1 MAATRKLQGEIDRC
15 LKKVAEG
22 VETFEDIW
30 KKVHNATNSNQK
42 EKYEADLKKEIK
54 KLQRLRDQIKSW
66 IASGEIKDK
75 SQLLENRRLIET
87 QMERFKIVERE
98 TKTKAYSKEGLGAA
112 QKTDPAQRKKDEARN
127 WLTSSISSLQLQID
141 QYESEIESL
150 LAAKK
155 KRLDRDKQDRMD
167 EFRAKLDRNKFHVMK
182 LETVL
187 RLLDNDGVEAEQ
199 VNKIKD
205 DVEYYIES
213 SQEPNFEENEFLYDD
228 IIGLDDVELSGTG
241 VSLGIPSSA
250 TTDSNNSNETSG
262 SPSSITSGGS
272 PVQSPAPATGTQQQ
286 QQQVQQQSVAT
297 AAAAATTT
305 LTSSINTTAAAVTT
319 AQQQQQQQSNN
330 SNSMNYAA
338 EAAAAAAA
346 ATATANNN
354 TDATASDKRNKNES
368 NSSSKTK
375 QPVKPTAVR
384 AANSTASSNKA
395 VSSTPNKNHN
405 QQQQQQPTAA
415 AIVAASMG
423 GQAVPT
429 SVTSTANSIVGG
441 APTLAATV
449 AAMAAGHSPAL
460 QQHAP
465 APSLNATNATATVGG
480 GATTVAAAAVANN
493 GSSNSNN
500 NIQGQS
506 VIQATPTIAFAAVA
520 KNNTSHLENGPVHP
534 ATSYAM
540 TAPTV
545 ATNSQHQQ
553 QQQLSNLQ
561 TNSSHLQN
569 AHNNTSNNNA
579 SNSLANA
586 VQQGSAAV
594 AAAAAGVVVNNVGS
608 NNLVNCISPNG
619 MSQVIGAQQQQQQQQ
634 QVIGVTNNGSRV
646 SPGLLSPK
654 HMNGMPVSAP
664 NINNNNNN
672 NNNNNSM
679 DAISLKT
686 MAQEAINR
694 SVIDTNSLTQGPGQQ
709 IDNRQQQQQQQAPQ
723 SQQVLQH
730 FSTDTTAN
738 QQQQQQQS
746 GGLAAAAVAF
756 AAAAAATNGPATAGA
771 GPVGSAVQSGLGGM
785 TNAAVGQPGSGNS
798 GVNSSVGS
806 KPLQQQQQQQQPT
819 NEAHITPLLGVAP
832 LGTLP
837 LHKDHQLQFKMME
850 AAYYH
855 LPTPADSERLN
866 IYLPRTPVPTP
877 LHYPQQQLPLYDTV
891 EFYQR
896 LSTETLF
903 FVFYY
908 MEGSK
913 AQYLAAKALKKQ
925 SWRFHTK
932 YMMWFQRHEEPKII
946 NDDYEQGT
954 YIYFDYEKWSQRKK
968 EGFTFEYKY
977 LEDKELN

>member
-66 IASGEIKDK
+66 IASAEIKDK
-75 SQLLENRRLIET
+75 SSLLENRRLIET
-87 QMERFKIVERE
+87 QMERFKVVERE

-112 QKTDPAQRKKDEARN
+112 QKMDPAQRIKDEAGN
-127 WLTSSISSLQLQID
+127 WLTSSINSLLLQID

-150 LAAKK
+150 LAGKK

-167 EFRAKLDRNKFHVMK
+167 ELRSKVDRHKFHVTK
-182 LETVL
+182 LETLL
-187 RLLDNDGVEAEQ
+187 RLLDNDNVEAEQ

-205 DVEYYIES
+205 DVEYYIDS
-213 SQEPNFEENEFLYDD
+213 SQEPDFEENEFIYDD
-228 IIGLDDVELSGTG
+228 IIGIDDVEYSGTG

-272 PVQSPAPATGTQQQ
+272 PVQSPLPTQQQRDQQQ
-286 QQQVQQQSVAT
+286 QQASNTSGSGGGSAHQQISLNYSSDST
-297 AAAAATTT
+297 AADG
-305 LTSSINTTAAAVTT
+305 TAK
-319 AQQQQQQQSNN
+319 
-330 SNSMNYAA
+330 
-338 EAAAAAAA
+338 
-346 ATATANNN
+346 
-354 TDATASDKRNKNES
+354 DKHNKNES
-368 NSSSKTK
+368 NNNSKTK

-384 AANSTASSNKA
+384 ANNKA
-395 VSSTPNKNHN
+395 NIGASDAATNKIISSTPSKNPH
-405 QQQQQQPTAA
+405 QQQQQQQHHPTQQQQQPTAA
-415 AIVAASMG
+415 AVVAASVVG
-423 GQAVPT
+423 NHST
-429 SVTSTANSIVGG
+429 SNVNTGSG
-441 APTLAATV
+441 ATTLAAAV
-449 AAMAAGHSPAL
+449 AAAGHNPSV
-460 QQHAP
+460 QHAP
-465 APSLNATNATATVGG
+465 APTLQGNPTLAS
-480 GATTVAAAAVANN
+480 VAAASTN
-493 GSSNSNN
+493 SSNATQ
-500 NIQGQS
+500 IQGQS
-506 VIQATPTIAFAAVA
+506 VIQATPTIAFSAVA
-520 KNNTSHLENGPVHP
+520 KHNTSH
-534 ATSYAM
+534 
-540 TAPTV
+540 
-545 ATNSQHQQ
+545 
-553 QQQLSNLQ
+553 
-561 TNSSHLQN
+561 
-569 AHNNTSNNNA
+569 NTSNNSA
-579 SNSLANA
+579 VGSIANV
-586 VQQGSAAV
+586 VQQGPNSTNVNNLATSAA
-594 AAAAAGVVVNNVGS
+594 
-608 NNLVNCISPNG
+608 NCISPNG
-619 MSQVIGAQQQQQQQQ
+619 MSGLQQVLNAQQQ
-634 QVIGVTNNGSRV
+634 VLGLAGANNNARA

-654 HMNGMPVSAP
+654 HMNGLPVS
-664 NINNNNNN
+664 NVTT
-672 NNNNNSM
+672 NSNPV

-694 SVIDTNSLTQGPGQQ
+694 SVIDTNSLSQQ
-709 IDNRQQQQQQQAPQ
+709 QAANMDNRQQQPQQP
-723 SQQVLQH
+723 QVLQQH

-738 QQQQQQQS
+738 SHQQQQQQQGNS
-746 GGLAAAAVAF
+746 ATVLAAAVA
-756 AAAAAATNGPATAGA
+756 ASTNGPSSVVGSNSAGA
-771 GPVGSAVQSGLGGM
+771 GSGGNTVGPIGSNLNASALS
-785 TNAAVGQPGSGNS
+785 NAAGQQPIGAGASSANS
-798 GVNSSVGS
+798 KQLS
-806 KPLQQQQQQQQPT
+806 QQPT
-819 NEAHITPLLGVAP
+819 NEAHIPPLLGVAP
-832 LGTLP
+832 LGPSP
-837 LHKDHQLQFKMME
+837 LQKDHQLQFQMME

-855 LPTPADSERLN
+855 LPTPSDSEKLTT
-866 IYLPRTPVPTP
+866 YFHRTPVQTP
-877 LHYPQQQLPLYDTV
+877 PHYPQQQLPIYDTV

>member
-66 IASGEIKDK
+66 IASAEIKDK
-75 SQLLENRRLIET
+75 SSLLENRRLIET

-112 QKTDPAQRKKDEARN
+112 QKMDPAQRIKDEARN
-127 WLTSSISSLQLQID
+127 WLTNSISSLQIQID

-150 LAAKK
+150 LAGKK

-167 EFRAKLDRNKFHVMK
+167 ELRSKLDRHKFHVTK
-182 LETVL
+182 LETLL
-187 RLLDNDGVEAEQ
+187 RLLDNDNVEAEQ

-205 DVEYYIES
+205 DVEYYIDS
-213 SQEPNFEENEFLYDD
+213 SQEPDFEENEFIYDD
-228 IIGLDDVELSGTG
+228 IIGIDDVEYSG

-272 PVQSPAPATGTQQQ
+272 PVQSPLPTQQREQQQ
-286 QQQVQQQSVAT
+286 QASNTSGSGGGSAHQQINLNYSSDST
-297 AAAAATTT
+297 AADG
-305 LTSSINTTAAAVTT
+305 TAK
-319 AQQQQQQQSNN
+319 
-330 SNSMNYAA
+330 
-338 EAAAAAAA
+338 
-346 ATATANNN
+346 
-354 TDATASDKRNKNES
+354 DKHNKNES
-368 NSSSKTK
+368 NNSSKAK

-384 AANSTASSNKA
+384 ANNKA
-395 VSSTPNKNHN
+395 TVGASDVTVTKIISSTPSKNPH
-405 QQQQQQPTAA
+405 QQQQQQHHPTQQPTAA
-415 AIVAASMG
+415 AVVAASVVG
-423 GQAVPT
+423 NHSNSNTINT
-429 SVTSTANSIVGG
+429 SSG
-441 APTLAATV
+441 ATTLAAAV
-449 AAMAAGHSPAL
+449 AAAGHNPPV

-465 APSLNATNATATVGG
+465 APTLQGNPTLASVAASSTNSSNATQ
-480 GATTVAAAAVANN
+480 
-493 GSSNSNN
+493 
-500 NIQGQS
+500 IQGQS
-506 VIQATPTIAFAAVA
+506 VIQATPTIAFSAVA
-520 KNNTSHLENGPVHP
+520 KHNTSHLENGPVLG
-534 ATSYAM
+534 ASYAI
-540 TAPTV
+540 V
-545 ATNSQHQQ
+545 GSSSQ
-553 QQQLSNLQ
+553 QQQLTNLQ

-569 AHNNTSNNNA
+569 AAHNTSNNSA
-579 SNSLANA
+579 VGSIANV
-586 VQQGSAAV
+586 VQQGANAA
-594 AAAAAGVVVNNVGS
+594 NV
-608 NNLVNCISPNG
+608 NNLVTTAAANCISPNG
-619 MSQVIGAQQQQQQQQ
+619 MTGLQQVLNAQQQ
-634 QVIGVTNNGSRV
+634 VLGLGGTNSNTRA

-654 HMNGMPVSAP
+654 HMNG
-664 NINNNNNN
+664 
-672 NNNNNSM
+672 NSV

-694 SVIDTNSLTQGPGQQ
+694 SVIDSNSLSQQ
-709 IDNRQQQQQQQAPQ
+709 QASNMDNRQQQQQQQ
-723 SQQVLQH
+723 QQVLQQH
-730 FSTDTTAN
+730 FSSDTTAN
-738 QQQQQQQS
+738 SHQQQANTATA
-746 GGLAAAAVAF
+746 LAAVA
-756 AAAAAATNGPATAGA
+756 ASTNGPSTVSVVGSNSGGGGA
-771 GPVGSAVQSGLGGM
+771 GSGGNGVGPIGSNLNASAL
-785 TNAAVGQPGSGNS
+785 TNAAGQQPIGAGASSANS
-798 GVNSSVGS
+798 KQLS
-806 KPLQQQQQQQQPT
+806 QQPT
-819 NEAHITPLLGVAP
+819 NEAHIPPLLGVAP
-832 LGTLP
+832 LGPSP
-837 LHKDHQLQFKMME
+837 LQKEHQLQFQMME

-855 LPTPADSERLN
+855 LPTPSDSEKLTT
-866 IYLPRTPVPTP
+866 YFHRTPVQTP
-877 LHYPQQQLPLYDTV
+877 PHYPQQQLPIYDTV

>member
-66 IASGEIKDK
+66 IASAEIKDK
-75 SQLLENRRLIET
+75 SALLENRRLIET

-112 QKTDPAQRKKDEARN
+112 QKMDPAQRIKDEARN
-127 WLTSSISSLQLQID
+127 WLTSSISSLQIQID

-150 LAAKK
+150 LAGKK

-167 EFRAKLDRNKFHVMK
+167 ELRAKLDRHKFHVTK
-182 LETVL
+182 LETLL
-187 RLLDNDGVEAEQ
+187 RLLDNDNVEAEQ

-205 DVEYYIES
+205 DVEYYIDS
-213 SQEPNFEENEFLYDD
+213 SQEPDFEENEFIYDD
-228 IIGLDDVELSGTG
+228 IIGIDDVEYSGTG

-272 PVQSPAPATGTQQQ
+272 PVQSPLP
-286 QQQVQQQSVAT
+286 
-297 AAAAATTT
+297 
-305 LTSSINTTAAAVTT
+305 
-319 AQQQQQQQSNN
+319 AQQQLQQQASNTSGSGSVN
-330 SNSMNYAA
+330 QQQINLNYSSDSTAA
-338 EAAAAAAA
+338 DS
-346 ATATANNN
+346 TAK
-354 TDATASDKRNKNES
+354 DKHNKNES
-368 NSSSKTK
+368 NANSKTK

-384 AANSTASSNKA
+384 ANNKTSTSGSSEAPTSKII
-395 VSSTPNKNHN
+395 SSTPSKNHHQSQA
-405 QQQQQQPTAA
+405 QQQQQHHPTQQQPTAA
-415 AIVAASMG
+415 AVVAAAAASSATG
-423 GQAVPT
+423 NHT
-429 SVTSTANSIVGG
+429 SNNINSSG
-441 APTLAATV
+441 APTLAAAV
-449 AAMAAGHSPAL
+449 AAAAASSTVHNNPAV

-465 APSLNATNATATVGG
+465 APTLQGNSTISSVSTSSANSTNSTQQQM
-480 GATTVAAAAVANN
+480 
-493 GSSNSNN
+493 
-500 NIQGQS
+500 QGQS
-506 VIQATPTIAFAAVA
+506 VIQATPTIAFSAVA
-520 KNNTSHLENGPVHP
+520 KHNTSHLENGPVHGG
-534 ATSYAM
+534 ASYAI
-540 TAPTV
+540 V
-545 ATNSQHQQ
+545 GGSQ

-561 TNSSHLQN
+561 ANSSHLQN
-569 AHNNTSNNNA
+569 AHNTSNN
-579 SNSLANA
+579 STVGSIANV
-586 VQQGSAAV
+586 VQQGSNPAN
-594 AAAAAGVVVNNVGS
+594 VNNLAAS
-608 NNLVNCISPNG
+608 AANCISPNG
-619 MSQVIGAQQQQQQQQ
+619 IAGLQQVLNAQQQ
-634 QVIGVTNNGSRV
+634 VLGMGANSNNSRA

-654 HMNGMPVSAP
+654 HMNGMPVTSVA
-664 NINNNNNN
+664 NNNT
-672 NNNNNSM
+672 SSV

-694 SVIDTNSLTQGPGQQ
+694 SVIDSNNLSQQ
-709 IDNRQQQQQQQAPQ
+709 QASNMDNRQQQQQQQQQP
-723 SQQVLQH
+723 QVLQQH
-730 FSTDTTAN
+730 FSSETTAN
-738 QQQQQQQS
+738 PHQQQQQQTNTA
-746 GGLAAAAVAF
+746 GLVANVAAS
-756 AAAAAATNGPATAGA
+756 TNGPTSIAVNNNGNTSNNV
-771 GPVGSAVQSGLGGM
+771 GPIGSNLNASAL
-785 TNAAVGQPGSGNS
+785 TNAAGQQPIGAGA
-798 GVNSSVGS
+798 SSATN
-806 KPLQQQQQQQQPT
+806 KQQQQQQLSQQQPT
-819 NEAHITPLLGVAP
+819 NEAHIPPLLGVAP
-832 LGTLP
+832 LGPSP
-837 LHKDHQLQFKMME
+837 LQKDHQLQFQMME

-855 LPTPADSERLN
+855 LPTPSDSEKLTT
-866 IYLPRTPVPTP
+866 YFHRTPVQTP
-877 LHYPQQQLPLYDTV
+877 AHYPQQQLPIYDTV

>member
-112 QKTDPAQRKKDEARN
+112 QKMDPAQRIKDETRN

-167 EFRAKLDRNKFHVMK
+167 EFRVKLDRNKFHVMK
-182 LETVL
+182 LETLL

-213 SQEPNFEENEFLYDD
+213 SQEANFEENEFLYDD
-228 IIGLDDVELSGTG
+228 IIGLEDVELSGTG

-272 PVQSPAPATGTQQQ
+272 PVQSPLPAVGAQHQQQ
-286 QQQVQQQSVAT
+286 AQSQNVAT
-297 AAAAATTT
+297 VVT
-305 LTSSINTTAAAVTT
+305 LTTTT
-319 AQQQQQQQSNN
+319 AQQQQQLQHSNLSHN
-330 SNSMNYAA
+330 MNYAA
-338 EAAAAAAA
+338 EAAAAATAA
-346 ATATANNN
+346 VASATNN
-354 TDATASDKRNKNES
+354 TDAGANDKRSKIDS
-368 NSSSKTK
+368 NSSNKAK

-384 AANSTASSNKA
+384 AANSSSNKSSSGSILEI
-395 VSSTPNKNHN
+395 SSTPNKNHP
-405 QQQQQQPTAA
+405 QQMQQQQPTTAAVVAA
-415 AIVAASMG
+415 AMG
-423 GQAVPT
+423 VQSVPT
-429 SVTSTANSIVGG
+429 SAAQAATNNLVGG

-449 AAMAAGHSPAL
+449 AAAVAMTAGHSSAL

-465 APSLNATNATATVGG
+465 APSLNAANSSVIGS
-480 GATTVAAAAVANN
+480 GATTIPAAVVT
-493 GSSNSNN
+493 SNISN

-540 TAPTV
+540 AAPTV
-545 ATNSQHQQ
+545 ASIVGSNVQHQQQ

-561 TNSSHLQN
+561 ANSSHLQN
-569 AHNNTSNNNA
+569 ALSNASNSNNA
-579 SNSLANA
+579 TNSLANA

-594 AAAAAGVVVNNVGS
+594 AAAAAAAAGVVVNNIVGS
-608 NNLVNCISPNG
+608 NSLANCISPNG
-619 MSQVIGAQQQQQQQQ
+619 LTQVIGTQQQA
-634 QVIGVTNNGSRV
+634 IGVANNSTRA
-646 SPGLLSPK
+646 SPGLISPK
-654 HMNGMPVSAP
+654 HMNGLPMSAT
-664 NINNNNNN
+664 NINNNNN
-672 NNNNNSM
+672 SV
-679 DAISLKT
+679 DSISLKT

-694 SVIDTNSLTQGPGQQ
+694 TVIDTNSLTQGPGQQ
-709 IDNRQQQQQQQAPQ
+709 MDNRQQQQQQAPQ
-723 SQQVLQH
+723 TQQQVLQH
-730 FSTDTTAN
+730 FSNDTTAN
-738 QQQQQQQS
+738 QQQQQQQA

-756 AAAAAATNGPATAGA
+756 AAAAAATNGPTTAGGA
-771 GPVGSAVQSGLGGM
+771 GAVGSGLAGL
-785 TNAAVGQPGSGNS
+785 TNATIGQPGASNS
-798 GVNSSVGS
+798 VVNAPVGS
-806 KPLQQQQQQQQPT
+806 KPHQQQPT

-877 LHYPQQQLPLYDTV
+877 QHYPQQQLPLYDTV